1 MRTLH
6 PITQIAHEKKM
17 LKMLRD
23 GRFTA
28 FSQIAREHHRL
39 LQIKEE
45 ITMSDIPISDNDKE
59 KANFYLRVICIL
71 SDIVEGTGIDLLELI
86 QKYDK
91 YVELPI
97 VLLLKH
103 LQQTARE
110 INKIIDAVG
119 NEQYSQSFGDVV
131 DEVKPLILDA
141 INELFNER
149 RV

>member
-1 MRTLH
+1 MRGLH
-6 PITQIAHEKKM
+6 PITQAAQEKKM

-28 FSQIAREHHRL
+28 FAQIAREHHRL

-149 RV
+149 KV

>member
-17 LKMLRD
+17 LKMLRE

-28 FSQIAREHHRL
+28 FDQIAREHHRL

-45 ITMSDIPISDNDKE
+45 ITMSDIPITDNDKE

-119 NEQYSQSFGDVV
+119 NEKYSQSFGDVV
-131 DEVKPLILDA
+131 DEVKPLILDT

-149 RV
+149 KV